1 MGLDLKF
8 NETCT
13 VLLAV
18 LLRQTSKYF
27 NKWDKAPAQASNML
41 AAPYGN
47 VEKGGYAEF
56 KCGPASSP
64 TRLKAKVE
72 EKVFHILKK

>member
-1 MGLDLKF
+1 MGLDPKF
-8 NETCT
+8 NETCM
-13 VLLAV
+13 VPLAV
-18 LLRQTSKYF
+18 LLWQTSKYF
-27 NKWDKAPAQASNML
+27 NEWDKARAQTSNML
-41 AAPYGN
+41 AAPHGN

-72 EKVFHILKK
+72 EKAFHILKK

>member
-1 MGLDLKF
+1 MGLDPKF
-8 NETCT
+8 NETCM

-18 LLRQTSKYF
+18 LLWQTSKYF
-27 NKWDKAPAQASNML
+27 NKWDKARAQTSNML
-41 AAPYGN
+41 AAPHGN

-64 TRLKAKVE
+64 TILKAKVE
-72 EKVFHILKK
+72 EKAFHILKK

>member
-1 MGLDLKF
+1 
-8 NETCT
+8 
-13 VLLAV
+13 
-18 LLRQTSKYF
+18 
-27 NKWDKAPAQASNML
+27 ML

-72 EKVFHILKK
+72 ENFHLRNRDKAQAGIL